1 MSASVS
7 PGLVGTVVTLSMTDR
22 WTFSPAVM
30 FVSLAVGA
38 FSVMA
43 SVSAC
48 FAPV

>member
-7 PGLVGTVVTLSMTDR
+7 PGLVGTVVTLSMSDR
-22 WTFSPAVM
+22 WTFSPAVL

-38 FSVMA
+38 FSA